1 MSWFDS
7 VVSGVGSLFSGDN
20 SIGGTLVSTVVT
32 GYALNKVSKSL
43 EKAQSEVKSGA
54 SSPSVT
60 TTTDAAGNKRTV
72 VATDFG
78 QLLTF
83 PANQDNKVPVLY
95 GTAYVPGVVTDA
107 VMSAT
112 RQEMTYVV
120 TICET
125 TGQTNLGQGTQ
136 SHITFDEVLWNNN
149 RIVFKA
155 DGITA
160 ESTVDNGGNVDTNV
174 DGLIKVYCYNNGSH
188 YSTSPAGYTA
198 AQSVA
203 YDIVPNWTPFYTMDG
218 LVFVVVKVTYNKT
231 KGVTGIPN
239 MSFKLTNTMNK
250 PGDCIYDYM
259 TNTRYGAGIPAED
272 IYV

>member
-1 MSWFDS
+1 MGWFDS

-43 EKAQSEVKSGA
+43 EKAQSEVSSGA

-174 DGLIKVYCYNNGSH
+174 DGLIKVYCYKNGSH

-203 YDIVPNWTPFYTMDG
+203 YDIVPNWTPFYTMDN

-239 MSFKLTNTMNK
+239 MSFKLTNSMNQ